1 MLLTYERIHPDME
14 IEELDFE
21 CADRDEALD
30 FIEYEVSESNSPFVN
45 QEGWSLHNFVLHND
59 DGTEEDLSSYADRF
73 VKDWSDESQW

>member
-1 MLLTYERIHPDME
+1 MLLTYEKIHPDME

-45 QEGWSLHNFVLHND
+45 PEGWTLHSFTLHND
-59 DGTEEDLSSYADRF
+59 DGTEEDLSSYANQF
-73 VKDWSDESQW
+73 VKDWADDEQW